1 MPCRDDY
8 PVSSY
13 DVDAAANCV
22 RAELE
27 PLLCEAMAALEEKGL
42 LPGQLSPQ
50 LLKWYEAHSK
60 KERHRVAL
68 EGAQKLTVK
77 ERKALG
83 INMDVLRRKARSL
96 V

>member
-1 MPCRDDY
+1 MPFRDDY

-13 DVDAAANCV
+13 DVESAANNV

-27 PLLCEAMAALEEKGL
+27 PLLCEACALLENEGMLKK
-42 LPGQLSPQ
+42 LSKD
-50 LLKWYEAHSK
+50 LRTWYENHSK
-60 KERHRVAL
+60 KEQHRVAL
-68 EGAQKLTVK
+68 EAAQKLTVK

-83 INMDVLRRKARSL
+83 INLDVLKRKARSL

>member
-13 DVDAAANCV
+13 DVEAAAQKV

-27 PLLCEAMAALEEKGL
+27 PMLCEACALLEDKGL
-42 LPGQLSPQ
+42 LAKLTAPVR
-50 LLKWYEAHSK
+50 KWYEAHSK
-60 KERHRVAL
+60 REQHRVAL
-68 EGAQKLTVK
+68 EAAQKLTVK

-83 INMDVLRRKARSL
+83 LDLEALKKRARSL